1 MLELDVM
8 LERFVSRSYASLEGD
23 QLAAFLRLL
32 ECEDDQLWDWLSGRK
47 SPDDPIMAALCG
59 QIRRPH

>member
-8 LERFVSRSYASLEGD
+8 LERFVSRSYANLEGD

-32 ECEDDQLWDWLSGRK
+32 ECEDDQLWDWFSGRK